1 MTTAI
6 WIVAS
11 VALVALLAYTVVR
24 VIRGSI
30 TILRDVS
37 DLATTTA
44 QLDNVQA
51 TRELEREI
59 PAVLQRFATV
69 RARQSER
76 AEARGWQRA
85 ARREARLARANAL
98 TRADAST
105 LTALPV
111 NRR

>member
-1 MTTAI
+1 MTTLI
-6 WIVAS
+6 WIASS

-30 TILRDVS
+30 RILQDVS

-69 RARQSER
+69 RARHSER
-76 AEARGWQRA
+76 AEARGWARA
-85 ARREARLARANAL
+85 ARREARLARATAL

-105 LTALPV
+105 LTTLPV